1 MKKLILKSAIA
12 LFVALSANST
22 HAAVVIWTGTA
33 QLTTLESNLVG
44 LANLGDSVQ
53 IRVTYNS
60 SASPSFTSSSETHYG
75 FGADVSMSITIGS
88 NVWEG
93 TQDTNPAVRTAVVQD
108 NANNAVDNLIFILQ
122 DGWSTAASNSQISG
136 QNANRLRIVFSGS
149 TNLFPADSLPS
160 ADQVN
165 LNQLNQFFGFI
176 DNDDV
181 HSHFTGDA
189 STVTVPEPSSA
200 LLIGLGV
207 LGTVLR
213 RRNR

>member
-1 MKKLILKSAIA
+1 MNKILLKSTIA
-12 LFVALSANST
+12 LIVALSANST

-33 QLTTLESNLVG
+33 QLTTLGSNLVG

-53 IRVTYNS
+53 IQVTYNS

-75 FGADVSMSITIGS
+75 FGADVSMTISIGS

-93 TQDTNPAVRTAVVQD
+93 TQDTNPAVRTALVQA

-122 DGWSTAASNSQISG
+122 DGWSTAGSNSQISG
-136 QNANRLRIVFSGS
+136 QNANRLRITFSGS

-165 LNQLNQFFGFI
+165 LNQLNEFFGFI
-176 DNDDV
+176 DNDGV
-181 HSHFTGDA
+181 SSRFTGNA

-207 LGTVLR
+207 LGIAQR